1 MSATAVAT
9 ATLLP
14 EPAPRRHEEE
24 TLHRSTVQ
32 FLRWALPADATFYHV
47 PNGGLRSR
55 KVAQQLSGLGVMAGV
70 PDLAIVHRGKAL
82 FIELKAKRG
91 RMSPEQ
97 RDMIRKL
104 TYCGAAVMLCRS
116 VPEVESALREA
127 CVPLRASVAA

>member
-1 MSATAVAT
+1 MSAVVS

-14 EPAPRRHEEE
+14 EPPPRRREEE

-32 FLRWALPADATFYHV
+32 FLRWALPDDATFYHV

-55 KVAQQLSGLGVMAGV
+55 KVAQRLSGLGVVAGV

-82 FIELKAKRG
+82 FIELKAKHG
-91 RMSPEQ
+91 TVSAAQ
-97 RDMIRKL
+97 REMIRKL
-104 TYCGAAVMLCRS
+104 TYCGAPVMLCRS
-116 VPEVESALREA
+116 VPEVEAQLREA